1 MQLTNISRDVKED
14 LGKNRIYIPKDLR
27 LKTNKHFR
35 TLKENK
41 VLQQEFSKDLENIL
55 RLQIKYIILRG

>member
-14 LGKNRIYIPKDLR
+14 LENNRIYIPKDLR
-27 LKTNKHFR
+27 LKTNKHFK

-41 VLQQEFSKDLENIL
+41 VLQKEFSKDLENIL
-55 RLQIKYIILRG
+55 RLQIKYITLRG